1 MRMEEYNYANIIIYT
16 EGFQKSTFYAGIEIF
31 NSLPSRLSILDL

>member
-16 EGFQKSTFYAGIEIF
+16 ECFKKSTFYTGIKIF
-31 NSLPSRLSILDL
+31 NSLPSSLTNLNL